1 MKNQFE
7 GKVLDLGEI
16 KKAQKLNEYS
26 ADTTSVLNILA
37 AWLEYILAKMFKGRK
52 IPVRVRGTRLEVT
65 RFTDALIA
73 EKRYMIA
80 VKKYGLDD
88 PMTYKNKSRLDVA
101 IKRFERETGINWP
114 LR

>member
-1 MKNQFE
+1 MKNLNEEQLESIVF
-7 GKVLDLGEI
+7 DLGAARKGE
-16 KKAQKLNEYS
+16 LNES
-26 ADTTSVLNILA
+26 ILHVFA
-37 AWLEYILAKMFKGRK
+37 AWVQYLLSKMFKGRR
-52 IPVRVRGTRLEVT
+52 IPVKVRGTRLEVV

>member
-1 MKNQFE
+1 MNDQFE
-7 GKVLDLGEI
+7 NEVLDLSEI
-16 KKAQKLNEYS
+16 KKAQNLNE
-26 ADTTSVLNILA
+26 DTKSVLNILA
-37 AWLEYILAKMFKGRK
+37 AWLEYILSKMFKGRR
-52 IPVRVRGTRLEVT
+52 IPVKVRGTRLEVV